1 MIKSTVKPN
10 LVYRKRDGWKRL
22 GATQNYYRGFGTH
35 DEVPIQVGVI
45 TRQVCSFVCRMKME
59 WDPRST
65 GTVQLRF
72 FGAHPN
78 PANVAHLTMHMYKYA
93 CLTNTP
99 TQCIHRHSCTDFCLV
114 NNKTFPAQMKMGL
127 DVHYSGFTII
137 LTFTSL
143 QTELSIHNVLCCVV
157 ESQLKLSRSLTFS
170 FYSKC
175 TIVPLVMLIL
185 IQSNH
190 CG

>member
-1 MIKSTVKPN
+1 MQLCVQNENGMGSTFN
-10 LVYRKRDGWKRL
+10 WH
-22 GATQNYYRGFGTH
+22 GAA
-35 DEVPIQVGVI
+35 QV
-45 TRQVCSFVCRMKME
+45 
-59 WDPRST
+59 
-65 GTVQLRF
+65 

-78 PANVAHLTMHMYKYA
+78 PANVAHLTMRMYKYA
-93 CLTNTP
+93 RLTNTP
-99 TQCIHRHSCTDFCLV
+99 TQCIHRHSRTDFCLV
-114 NNKTFPAQMKMGL
+114 NNKIFPAQMKMGL

-157 ESQLKLSRSLTFS
+157 ESQLKLSRNPTFS

-175 TIVPLVMLIL
+175 SIVPLVMLIL